1 MITVHYL
8 LRFNSK
14 KRIQKIFKRR
24 KEGNGLS

>member
-14 KRIQKIFKRR
+14 KRIQKNFQKKKGR
-24 KEGNGLS
+24 KWLV